1 MAENNSDKRIELI
14 LVQMGLLSEE
24 GLMSAV
30 EEKRNSPEKGII
42 DILIDQE
49 SITEFDYIRALG
61 IKYNLPLVNLAAQK
75 INQSILRY
83 VSEEFARENFVLP
96 VHETSYVLHIAT
108 ADPMDNSIFEQ
119 VGQISGKQI
128 SLLLAT
134 KEDIAAGIDK
144 HYIQYNVNASMTDI
158 EKEFGV
164 VEEEIEDIF
173 DFSGEEAENNS
184 IVKAV
189 SLILEQSFQMG
200 ASDIHIEPLE
210 NRVIVRV
217 RVDGELTQTMSFAKN
232 AFGHVMGRLKVL
244 GGLDIAERRTPQDG
258 RMTVILMGSKVNMRI
273 STLPTIYGEKVVI
286 RILGTSDEDDILKVE
301 ELEMQPHNYEKLIS
315 CLEMPNGVLFV
326 TGPTGSGKSTTIY
339 SALLR
344 LAKPNVNIITVE
356 DPVEKVING
365 INQVQVNQKAG
376 LTFAAGLR
384 SILRQ
389 DPDIIMIG
397 EVRDNE
403 TAEIGSKAAIT
414 GHLVLATMH
423 TNDAASAFMRLI
435 DMGVEPYIV
444 ASSVVGVV
452 AQRLVKRICKYC
464 KEEYEPTEDEL
475 FGWKGELPNR
485 VYRGRGCPMCN
496 NSGYSGRRGIHE
508 VIKITPELRKM
519 IVAKLDS
526 AVIKECLLEEGF
538 RDLGDNAQ
546 TLVVEGVTTIDEMKK
561 IKKSNE

>member
-30 EEKRNSPEKGII
+30 EEKQNYPEKGII

-49 SITEFDYIRALG
+49 NITEFDYIRALG

-83 VSEEFARENFVLP
+83 ISEEFARENFVLP

-475 FGWKGELPNR
+475 FGWKGELPKR

-508 VIKITPELRKM
+508 VIKITPDLRKM

-526 AVIKECLLEEGF
+526 AVIKEHLLEDGF